1 MHKFSVGQTVTI
13 ISIHN
18 RVKAGPCEILRL
30 MPIER
35 GEEPIYQIK
44 RVGEP
49 FERMARESELEDERP
64 V

>member
-1 MHKFSVGQTVTI
+1 VTHKFSVGQIVTI

-18 RVKAGPCEILRL
+18 RVKAGPCEVIRL

-35 GEEPIYQIK
+35 GEEPGYQIK

-49 FERMARESELEDERP
+49 FERVARESELEE
-64 V
+64 

>member
-1 MHKFSVGQTVTI
+1 V

-18 RVKAGPCEILRL
+18 RVKAGPCEIIRL

-35 GEEPIYQIK
+35 GEEPGYQIK

-49 FERMARESELEDERP
+49 FERVARESELEE
-64 V
+64 